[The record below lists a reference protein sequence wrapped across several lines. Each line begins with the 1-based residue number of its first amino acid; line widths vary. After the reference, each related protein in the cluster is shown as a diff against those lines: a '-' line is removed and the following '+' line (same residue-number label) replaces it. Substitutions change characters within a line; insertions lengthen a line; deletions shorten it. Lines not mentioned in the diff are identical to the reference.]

1 LPGYPRKE
9 YNMNEMKDAIKK
21 VVDGH
26 NLTRQEAGIAM
37 DTIMQ
42 GNATPSQIA
51 ALLVA
56 LHTKGESI
64 DEITGFA
71 EKMREHA
78 THIFPRAQNLVDT
91 CGTGGDRSGTFNIS
105 TVSAIVAAAA
115 GVPIAKHGNRSMS
128 SRCGSADVLEAL
140 GVKIEI
146 EPKQVEACIDAV
158 GFGFI
163 FAPTF
168 HKAMR
173 FAGPTRKEIGISTVF
188 NILGPLTNP
197 ANAAAQ
203 VLGVFDQKLTKI
215 MAEVLKNLGT
225 KHALVVH
232 GSDGLDEISLTEK
245 TQVTELQGGKVSTY
259 FIKPEEFGLTRKSR
273 AEVLGGS
280 AQENAEIAVDILKQE
295 ERGAKREI
303 VLLNAAAAIYVGGL
317 AKDLKEGLK
326 LAEKSIDSGAAN
338 KKLEEI
344 IQFTSKQTA

>member
-1 LPGYPRKE
+1 
-9 YNMNEMKDAIKK
+9 MKDAIKK
-21 VVDGH
+21 VVSGH
-26 NLTRQEAGIAM
+26 NLTREEAGIAM

-42 GNATPSQIA
+42 GNATPAQIA

-71 EKMREHA
+71 AKMREHA
-78 THIFPRAQNLVDT
+78 VHIYPHATDLVDT
-91 CGTGGDRSGTFNIS
+91 CGTGGDQSGTFNIS
-105 TVSAIVAAAA
+105 TVAALVAAAA

-140 GVKIEI
+140 GVKIDL
-146 EPKQVEACIDAV
+146 EPNQVEASIDAV

-173 FAGPTRKEIGISTVF
+173 FAAPTRKEIGISTVF

-197 ANAAAQ
+197 ANASAQ
-203 VLGVFDQKLTKI
+203 VLGVFDQELTAI

-232 GSDGLDEISLTEK
+232 GSDGLDEISLTER
-245 TQVTELQGGKVSTY
+245 TQVTELKGGKTSTY
-259 FIKPEEFGLTRKSR
+259 FVKPEDFGFVRRER
-273 AEVLGGS
+273 AQILGGS
-280 AQENAEIAVDILKQE
+280 AQENAEIAIDILKLE

-303 VLLNAAAAIYVGGL
+303 VLLNAAAAIYVGGR
-317 AKDLKEGLK
+317 AKDLHEGLK
-326 LAEKSIDSGAAN
+326 LAAAALESGAAAN
-338 KKLEEI
+338 KLEEI
-344 IQFTSKQTA
+344 VRFSSKPIN